1 MSQSDA
7 DYPFDALEELA
18 KVQEILND
26 ENTPLEEL
34 IENLQ
39 RATVLLQICQ
49 MKLQHSKE
57 EVEKLLYSMEKQ
69 AEILQNNKKTDSEK

>member
-7 DYPFDALEELA
+7 DYPLDALAELA

-26 ENTPLEEL
+26 ENTPLELL

-49 MKLQHSKE
+49 IKLQHSKE

-69 AEILQNNKKTDSEK
+69 AEILQSSKKTDQEK

>member
-1 MSQSDA
+1 MSQSAA
-7 DYPFDALEELA
+7 DYPLDALAELA

-26 ENTPLEEL
+26 ENTPLELL

-49 MKLQHSKE
+49 IKLQHSKA

-69 AEILQNNKKTDSEK
+69 GEILQNSKKTDPEK